1 MSAGAE
7 PPYKSQPLSI
17 DALQR
22 EGYWTAYTQAG
33 SIHLVHFTDSGP
45 DATIDN
51 AGSADHAKLVSY
63 GERHMLL
70 AWESGSG
77 MSAKVLDSAS
87 GATVGSEFSIDV
99 EDHNYHAFKAFPDGS
114 AAYPAVGSNNRSIRI
129 ARVMPC
135 Q

>member
-7 PPYKSQPLSI
+7 PPYKSQPPSI

-45 DATIDN
+45 DATVDN